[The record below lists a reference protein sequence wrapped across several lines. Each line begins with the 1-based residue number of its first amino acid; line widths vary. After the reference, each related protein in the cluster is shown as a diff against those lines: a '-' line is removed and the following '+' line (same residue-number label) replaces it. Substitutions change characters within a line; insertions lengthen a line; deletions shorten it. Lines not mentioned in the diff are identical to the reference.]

1 MRVATLEGMTTTR
14 KRWTRVGLAVVSA
27 LVLAGCSGAPV
38 PSSTAAP
45 ESTAAADSAP
55 PADSVAYECNGRFVD
70 PETYNADVRADQ
82 LPAEDAAGI
91 AAGAADMGD
100 DALLAD
106 PSAWIIAARSGSS
119 VTLLRPLE
127 AEGDYDVVVYD
138 EMDEVPATGEP
149 GWMLTSS
156 ASCTL
161 ALDPAP
167 LTSAVVAL
175 DPAAAT
181 DADST
186 QLALLVTERECNS
199 GRDAE
204 GRIELVS
211 LQETADAVIVRIAVS
226 PHTEDAAHTCQS
238 NPPTPFTVELAE
250 PLGDREV
257 LDGSLVIPQLIP
269 AQADMS
275 F

>member
-127 AEGDYDVVVYD
+127 AEGDYDVVVFD

-167 LTSAVVAL
+167 LTSVQVTL

-211 LQETADAVIVRIAVS
+211 LQETADAVIVRVAVS

-250 PLGDREV
+250 PLGNREV
-257 LDGSLVIPQLIP
+257 LDGSLVVPRPIPV
-269 AQADMS
+269 QAEMT

>member
-1 MRVATLEGMTTTR
+1 MRVATLEGMTTTQ

-45 ESTAAADSAP
+45 ESTAAADSAS

-70 PETYNADVRADQ
+70 PETHNADVRADQ

-127 AEGDYDVVVYD
+127 AEGDYDVVVFD

-167 LTSAVVAL
+167 LTSAQVTL

-186 QLALLVTERECNS
+186 QLALFVTERECNS

-211 LQETADAVIVRIAVS
+211 LQETADAVIVRVAVS

-238 NPPTPFTVELAE
+238 NPPTPFTVELDE

-257 LDGSLVIPQLIP
+257 LDGSLVVPQPIAVQPELG
-269 AQADMS
+269 

>member
-1 MRVATLEGMTTTR
+1 MTTTQ

-27 LVLAGCSGAPV
+27 LVLAGCSGVQV

-45 ESTAAADSAP
+45 ESTAVVDSAP

-70 PETYNADVRADQ
+70 PETYNAGVRADQ

-91 AAGAADMGD
+91 AAGVDDTGD
-100 DALLAD
+100 DGLLDD
-106 PSAWIIAARSGSS
+106 PSAWIIGARSATS

-138 EMDEVPATGEP
+138 KMDEVPATGEP